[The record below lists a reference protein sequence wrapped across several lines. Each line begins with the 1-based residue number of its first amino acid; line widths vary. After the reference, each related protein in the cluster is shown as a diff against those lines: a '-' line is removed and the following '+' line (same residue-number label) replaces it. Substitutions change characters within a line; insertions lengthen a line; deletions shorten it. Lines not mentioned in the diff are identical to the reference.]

1 MTTPTVINASESHR
15 IGASSVTD
23 PGVDQAGC
31 ALPDAPAGAVAVF
44 GEHLPLAVRYAEMLA
59 GPGVE
64 RGLLGPREAPRLWER
79 HLLNCAGLT
88 ELLEPGQQVLDAG
101 SGAGLPGIVL
111 AICRNDID
119 VVLVEP
125 LQRRATFLAEVVDEL
140 GLSHVSVVRSRLEDL
155 AGKTLI
161 DTVVARA
168 VAPLDR
174 LAAWTMPLLRTG
186 GRLLA
191 LKGEQAES
199 ELAAGRAAL
208 RRAGAES
215 AAVVTV
221 GRPDRQTQ
229 ARVVVV
235 VRSATASARPRT
247 ERR

>member
-1 MTTPTVINASESHR
+1 MTSPLLA
-15 IGASSVTD
+15 
-23 PGVDQAGC
+23 P
-31 ALPDAPAGAVAVF
+31 PDAPTGAVAVF
-44 GEHLPLAVRYAEMLA
+44 GDRLPLAVRYAELLA
-59 GPGVE
+59 GPGVD

-79 HLLNCAGLT
+79 HLLNCVGLG
-88 ELLEPGQQVLDAG
+88 ELLEPAQQVLDAG

-111 AICRNDID
+111 AICRDDIEI
-119 VVLVEP
+119 VLVEP
-125 LQRRATFLAEVVDEL
+125 LQRRATFLTEVVEDL
-140 GLSHVSVVRSRLEDL
+140 ALTHVSVVRSRLEDL
-155 AGKTLI
+155 AGKMLV
-161 DTVVARA
+161 DVVTARA

-174 LAAWTMPLLRTG
+174 LAAWTLPLLRTG

-221 GRPDRQTQ
+221 GSPEQQTQ

-235 VRSATASARPRT
+235 VRSATAAARPRT